1 MSTILE
7 SPRYTTRYKA
17 AVPQHIP
24 VDRSVSMA
32 LRESIRVLSRSQ
44 HAEDATVKDLC
55 IKALREHTEAADRRK
70 AAIRK
75 QQAQQAKEA
84 KARESIGD

>member
-1 MSTILE
+1 MSTNLG

-17 AVPQHIP
+17 AVPQHAP
-24 VDRSVSMA
+24 VDRAVSMA
-32 LRESIRVLSRSQ
+32 LRESIRVLSQVQ
-44 HAEDATVKDLC
+44 HAEKTSVKDLC

-70 AAIRK
+70 SAIRK
-75 QQAQQAKEA
+75 EQAQQAKKA